1 MDCNDN
7 FLGLATHMQA
17 MARVSGALIGMPI
30 VSVTGHTS
38 QALQCDDGLPRTF
51 EKLLAASIGVD
62 SCGKPAFRV
71 KFIDSCNTKV
81 DCSNNTNMNFLDQMF
96 AYDATAKTFA
106 LVINQSS

>member
-7 FLGLATHMQA
+7 YLGLNAHMQA

-30 VSVTGHTS
+30 VAVAGHTS

-71 KFIDSCNTKV
+71 KFINSCNTKA
-81 DCSNNTNMNFLDQMF
+81 DCNINMNFLDQMF